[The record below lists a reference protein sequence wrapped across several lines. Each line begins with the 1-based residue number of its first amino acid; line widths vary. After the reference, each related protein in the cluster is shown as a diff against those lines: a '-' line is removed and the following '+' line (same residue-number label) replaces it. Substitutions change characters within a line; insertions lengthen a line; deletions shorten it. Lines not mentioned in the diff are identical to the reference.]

1 MIFFRALQ
9 AVETLQQI
17 SDGSLDDVYL
27 SGVPLTTIYPINVKE
42 EPIDDYDYMPDTND
56 FDHNGTNDEK
66 DSNNIPIV
74 KSESKD
80 PDWDH
85 EGKLKSKEK
94 SKKISSKKVQCEICF
109 KTFNKAKILA
119 KHKAKFHDTPIVPTE
134 SVDNKYKCKLCDKSY
149 KGRKGLRSHV
159 KSVHEKKRTS
169 CEICNKS
176 FVTNNTLKRHVEAV
190 HEKIKKVKCE
200 FCDKAFTQYSELTQH
215 LFQRHDGMEQTMKQ
229 FKCQICEDVSFSK
242 PKELYNHN
250 VTVHKPET
258 PSYRHFFSKVF
269 LSVFVN

>member
-1 MIFFRALQ
+1 MIFFGALQ

-42 EPIDDYDYMPDTND
+42 EPIDNYDYTHDTND

-66 DSNNIPIV
+66 DSNNISLV

-80 PDWDH
+80 PDWDN

-119 KHKAKFHDTPIVPTE
+119 KHVAKFHDKPTTPKE
-134 SVDNKYKCKLCDKSY
+134 SVDYKYKCKLCDKSY
-149 KGRKGLRSHV
+149 KGRKGLRAHV
-159 KSVHEKKRTS
+159 KSVHEKKRMS

-190 HEKIKKVKCE
+190 HEKRRNVKCE
-200 FCDKAFTQYSELTQH
+200 FCDKAFTQYR
-215 LFQRHDGMEQTMKQ
+215 FRP
-229 FKCQICEDVSFSK
+229 C
-242 PKELYNHN
+242 
-250 VTVHKPET
+250 
-258 PSYRHFFSKVF
+258 PS
-269 LSVFVN
+269 SVIYIHG